1 MLQGF
6 CNICAFSLPTYL
18 PDYLIPP
25 IFLAHFVQKFSVLLL
40 LLKFFFDSLWFTEEF
55 LLSSHHY
62 ECFGALNNFLRETF
76 RLQCWCLLYCR
87 RASWLAVVAR
97 CELTFLFSFFLT
109 EIILKK
115 EKWFFFFFNW
125 LMPILL
131 QMLIVLVDWHIN
143 QFWRIYLVYLKTQ
156 LIRGTITTRGIV
168 AT

>member
-1 MLQGF
+1 MLLQGF

-97 CELTFLFSFFLT
+97 DVSWRFSFFNWNH
-109 EIILKK
+109 LKK
-115 EKWFFFFFNW
+115 KSFFYW
-125 LMPILL
+125 LK
-131 QMLIVLVDWHIN
+131 LIYSKCSL
-143 QFWRIYLVYLKTQ
+143 FW
-156 LIRGTITTRGIV
+156 
-168 AT
+168 